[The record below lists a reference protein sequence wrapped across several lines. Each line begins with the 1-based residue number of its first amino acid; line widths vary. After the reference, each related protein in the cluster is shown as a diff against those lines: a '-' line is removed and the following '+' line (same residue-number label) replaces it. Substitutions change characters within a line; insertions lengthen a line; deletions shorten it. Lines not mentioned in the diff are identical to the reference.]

1 MQTVNTSRLPAPA
14 RLAGGFLVLLLAAV
28 AFLLQC
34 HELSDADVW
43 SHAAA
48 GRWMLDHGGVPDQD
62 PFGFGPDSG
71 AWLDIDWGFQL
82 LLAWAHAA
90 GDIPGVILLAAG
102 IAAAVVLIAV
112 GGGRSSW
119 PMAASILC
127 WLPALL
133 LMSWRFGP
141 RPETFSLLF
150 VAGYLVVLERLDERP
165 ALAWILPGVQ
175 LLWVNTS
182 ALFILGP
189 ALFLLYF
196 LGLPGRFLMH
206 RSSSVALK
214 TGGARR
220 RHVGGAFLAVL
231 AACLVNPY
239 FVRVFPT
246 ALAMLAKLA
255 VPGNFY
261 KEYVKPYFLEFMSLR
276 DYFDWRTPALAGA
289 EWYARAWYFL
299 ALALPLSFLYPAMAR
314 AEKAQS
320 ASTTP
325 PRKAPP
331 AKAPPAK
338 TQSKTP
344 PPLSSVAWIIWLVVS
359 LALLAG
365 AALALPAHPA
375 YTRAIAGMLFLQSAV
390 GAVKLIGR
398 SWSAAKLAFIGGIAM
413 AAGLVCIHTNLAG
426 QKGSVLAQT
435 MLVLALVAGA
445 VSLFLVLRW
454 GGSLFRV
461 LVAIAFA
468 YLGWQAL
475 RNISLFA
482 VIAGVVLSWNVSEW
496 LAEMRGEG
504 RGARGE
510 SSRPSPLVPRPL
522 LWAAWGLRGALAA
535 ALVLWGVA
543 TAGGRFFGLS
553 EEPGFAHD
561 AVRFA
566 GQAGLP
572 DNTVVYELRHAGL
585 VAFHTG
591 SEHKTLMDGRL
602 TLQRRRNF
610 TAYVDVNGWLNKH
623 DRRWAIGLEELGNPS
638 LVIAHRGNDRAEAA
652 VLAHADWRL
661 VYYDP
666 IAAVFVPRSYREL
679 ERAYPTVDFAARHFR
694 PHEAAP
700 SPVRPLAEMNDL
712 HQLAVAVKD
721 FPEASWK
728 WRIPLLLNALDRA
741 PAALEKQPLAAWTLL
756 GSCYWDMMPDL
767 KARPANPRDDWDP
780 ARGLPWAQASYCF
793 RRALGLNAND
803 LPTLSALSGSFM
815 FRDMKDA
822 EETIARQLAG
832 QEARAPVQPGNLD
845 QVSPED
851 LFAALSELLK
861 RSFPEACV
869 DLFEKAS
876 RQRPFELTWKFAE
889 RIAPVYL
896 HLGRPVAARQLW
908 KEAANA
914 PSEALRVARVA
925 STHWI
930 ERDFAT
936 ALGLYR
942 QAVKQDP
949 KLGEAHWGLAMLL
962 TQVGQ
967 AAPALRACRHGLDTQ
982 LTERQRADLVGL
994 QGMLARA
1001 NLK

>member
-1 MQTVNTSRLPAPA
+1 MQSDTAWRFASPA
-14 RLAGGFLVLLLAAV
+14 RLAGGCLLLLLAAV

-34 HELSDADVW
+34 HELSDADLW
-43 SHAAA
+43 SHVAA
-48 GRWMLDHGGVPDQD
+48 GRWILEHGVPDQD
-62 PFGFGPDSG
+62 PFGFGPDTGS
-71 AWLDIDWGFQL
+71 WVDVDWGFQL
-82 LLAWAHAA
+82 LSASAYA
-90 GDIPGVILLAAG
+90 GGEIPGVILLAAG
-102 IAAAVVLIAV
+102 MAAAVVLIAV
-112 GGGRSSW
+112 GGGRSRW
-119 PMAASILC
+119 PITVSILC

-133 LMSWRFGP
+133 LMSWRLGP
-141 RPETFSLLF
+141 RPETLSLLF
-150 VAGYLVVLERLDERP
+150 LAGYLVVLERLDDRP
-165 ALAWILPGVQ
+165 RLAWILPGIQ

-182 ALFILGP
+182 GLFFLGP
-189 ALFLLYF
+189 VLMLLYL
-196 LGLPGRFLMH
+196 LGLPARWLMH
-206 RSSSVALK
+206 RAAVPLK
-214 TGGARR
+214 AGGGRW

-246 ALAMLAKLA
+246 ALAMFAKLA
-255 VPGNFY
+255 VPGDFY

-289 EWYARAWYFL
+289 EWHARAWYFL

-320 ASTTP
+320 APATP
-325 PRKAPP
+325 PTKTPR
-331 AKAPPAK
+331 AKAPAAK

-344 PPLSSVAWIIWLVVS
+344 PPLSRVAWIGWLVVS

-365 AALALPAHPA
+365 AALALPVHPA
-375 YTRAIAGMLFLQSAV
+375 YTWAIAGVLFLQSAV

-398 SWSAAKLAFIGGIAM
+398 SWSAAKLAFIGGIAL
-413 AAGLVCIHTNLAG
+413 AAGLVCLHINLAG

-435 MLVLALVAGA
+435 MLVSALIAGA
-445 VSLFLVLRW
+445 VSLLLVVRW

-461 LVAIAFA
+461 LAVVAFA

-475 RNISLFA
+475 RNVSLFA
-482 VIAGVVLSWNVSEW
+482 LVAGMVLSWNLGEW
-496 LAEMRGEG
+496 LAEMRDE
-504 RGARGE
+504 RREARGE
-510 SSRPSPLVPRPL
+510 SSRPSPLVPRLSL
-522 LWAAWGLRGALAA
+522 LVLRGALTAV
-535 ALVLWGVA
+535 LVAWGVA
-543 TAGGRFFGLS
+543 TAGARFFGLS

-572 DNTVVYELRHAGL
+572 DNSVVYELRHAGL
-585 VAFHTG
+585 VAFHNG
-591 SEHKTLMDGRL
+591 SERKTLMDGRL
-602 TLQRRRNF
+602 TLERRRNF

-666 IAAVFVPRSYREL
+666 IAAVFVPRSYRKL
-679 ERAYPTVDFAARHFR
+679 EQTHPTVDFAARHFR
-694 PHEAAP
+694 PHEAVP

-712 HQLAVAVKD
+712 HNLAVAVKD
-721 FPEASWK
+721 FSEASWK
-728 WRIPLLLNALDRA
+728 WRIPLLLNALERA
-741 PAALEKQPLAAWTLL
+741 PAALEEQPPAAWTLL
-756 GSCYWDMMPDL
+756 GTCYWDMMPDL
-767 KARPANPRDDWDP
+767 KARPASPRDDWDP
-780 ARGLPWAQASYCF
+780 ARGLPWAQATYCY
-793 RRALGLNAND
+793 RQALHLKAHD
-803 LPTLSALSGSFM
+803 LPTLSVLSGSFM

-822 EETIARQLAG
+822 EQTIARQLAG
-832 QEARAPVQPGNLD
+832 EEARAPVQPGGLD

-851 LFAALSELLK
+851 LFLALSELLK

-876 RQRPFELTWKFAE
+876 RQRPFELTWKFAD

-908 KEAANA
+908 KEAVSA
-914 PSEALRVARVA
+914 PSEALRISRVA
-925 STHWI
+925 STYWV
-930 ERDFAT
+930 ERDFET

-942 QAVKQDP
+942 QAITEVP
-949 KLGEAHWGLAMLL
+949 KLGEAQWGLAMLL
-962 TQVGQ
+962 TQLGQ
-967 AAPALRACRHGLDTQ
+967 AEPALQACRHGLDAQ

-994 QGMLARA
+994 QDMLARVNA
-1001 NLK
+1001 K